1 MKKVLSSILAALLIA
16 GALSAC
22 QSAPATSESG
32 DNSTANTAEES
43 QTEESTGGEEGGAT
57 SDITLTYWSMWNST
71 EPQAIAIQE
80 AIDAYT
86 AETGIEVT
94 VQWNGRDTQQQ
105 TIQAALD
112 SQTAIDI
119 FDEDFQRVSTQYNE
133 NCLSLE
139 DMAAAAGY
147 EDYAVAA
154 LPAAVRKWAGE
165 LIAIPYQPYTSGVF
179 YNKAAFTA
187 AGIEKDPETWT
198 EFLDVCQK
206 LKDAG
211 YVPLVQDD
219 AYVLY
224 TYGFQLA
231 RYIGQEGVEDL
242 AVNGGWAQSAEAKKA
257 ADDIANLV
265 SQGYIDGLDVYPE
278 GENRIGF
285 EEAAMVVNASWVP
298 SEITN
303 NTGCDLEW
311 GMFNYPAVEGGK
323 DPNTVANIG
332 AQAFAIPSYSEHP
345 QEAFDLITKIT
356 SGEFDAKMAMD
367 TNSIPADTRNTE
379 WPEMLAGV
387 RDAFNVQTGV
397 YDWNCGMN
405 ANADLGT
412 AFQDPAAKLFEG
424 SLDGQGF
431 VDAMDALY

>member
-1 MKKVLSSILAALLIA
+1 MKKVLSTILAALLAA

-22 QSAPATSESG
+22 QSAPASSGTESTPE
-32 DNSTANTAEES
+32 SKAEESTAEES
-43 QTEESTGGEEGGAT
+43 KAESGDAAT

-86 AETGIEVT
+86 AETGIKVE

-112 SQTAIDI
+112 SQTAIDL
-119 FDEDFQRVSTQYNE
+119 FDEDFQRVSTQYNK
-133 NCLSLE
+133 NCLNLE
-139 DMAAAAGY
+139 DMAAAVGY

-154 LPAAVRKWAGE
+154 LSAAVRNWAGE

-187 AGIEKDPETWT
+187 AGIEKEPETWD
-198 EFLDVCQK
+198 EFLEVCQK

-231 RYIGQEGVEDL
+231 RYIGQDAVKEL
-242 AVNGGWAQSAEAKKA
+242 ALNGGWSQSAEAKKA

-265 SQGYIDGLDVYPE
+265 SQGYIDGLDVYPK

-303 NTGCDLEW
+303 NTDCDLEW

-323 DPNTVANIG
+323 DSNTVANIG

-356 SGEFDAKMAMD
+356 SGEFDAKMAMAS
-367 TNSIPADTRNTE
+367 NGIPADTRNEE

-387 RDAFNVQTGV
+387 RDAFNVQTG
-397 YDWNCGMN
+397 
-405 ANADLGT
+405 GT
-412 AFQDPAAKLFEG
+412 ARHHHCQHLQFPRCLE
-424 SLDGQGF
+424 
-431 VDAMDALY
+431 

>member
-1 MKKVLSSILAALLIA
+1 MKKVLSTILAALLAA

-22 QSAPATSESG
+22 QSAPASSGTESTPE
-32 DNSTANTAEES
+32 SKAEESTAEES
-43 QTEESTGGEEGGAT
+43 KAEGGDAAT

-86 AETGIEVT
+86 AETGIKVE

-112 SQTAIDI
+112 SQTAIDL
-119 FDEDFQRVSTQYNE
+119 FDEDFQRVSTQYNK

-139 DMAAAAGY
+139 DMAAAVGY

-154 LPAAVRKWAGE
+154 LPAAVRNWAGE

-187 AGIEKDPETWT
+187 AGIEKEPETWD
-198 EFLDVCQK
+198 EFLEVCQK

-231 RYIGQEGVEDL
+231 RYIGQDAVKEL
-242 AVNGGWAQSAEAKKA
+242 ALNGGWSQSAEAKKA

-303 NTGCDLEW
+303 NTDCDLEW

-356 SGEFDAKMAMD
+356 SGEFDAKMAMAS
-367 TNSIPADTRNTE
+367 NGIPADTRNEE

-397 YDWNCGMN
+397 YDWNCGLN
-405 ANADLGT
+405 ENGDLGT

-431 VDAMDALY
+431 VEAMDALY

>member
-1 MKKVLSSILAALLIA
+1 MKKVLSTILAALLAA

-22 QSAPATSESG
+22 QSAPASSGTESTPE
-32 DNSTANTAEES
+32 SKAEESTAEES
-43 QTEESTGGEEGGAT
+43 KAEGGDAAT

-86 AETGIEVT
+86 AETGIKVE

-112 SQTAIDI
+112 SQTAIDL
-119 FDEDFQRVSTQYNE
+119 FDEDFQRVSTQYNK
-133 NCLSLE
+133 NCLNLE
-139 DMAAAAGY
+139 DMAAAVGY

-154 LPAAVRKWAGE
+154 LSAAVRNWAGE

-187 AGIEKDPETWT
+187 AGIEKEPETWD
-198 EFLDVCQK
+198 EFLEVCQK

-231 RYIGQEGVEDL
+231 RYIGQDAVKEL
-242 AVNGGWAQSAEAKKA
+242 ALNGGWSQSAEAKKA

-265 SQGYIDGLDVYPE
+265 SQGYIDGLDVYPK

-303 NTGCDLEW
+303 NTDCDLEW

-356 SGEFDAKMAMD
+356 SGEFDAKMAMAS
-367 TNSIPADTRNTE
+367 NGIPADTRNEE

-387 RDAFNVQTGV
+387 RDAFNVQT
-397 YDWNCGMN
+397 
-405 ANADLGT
+405 AGT
-412 AFQDPAAKLFEG
+412 ARHHHCQHLQFPRCLE
-424 SLDGQGF
+424 
-431 VDAMDALY
+431 

>member
-1 MKKVLSSILAALLIA
+1 MKKILSALLAA
-16 GALSAC
+16 ALAATALTAC
-22 QSAPATSESG
+22 QSAPASSG
-32 DNSTANTAEES
+32 DTGASKAENT
-43 QTEESTGGEEGGAT
+43 ESTGTESKDDGGAAT
-57 SDITLTYWSMWNST
+57 SDVTLTYWSMWNST

-86 AETGIEVT
+86 AETGIKVT
-94 VQWNGRDTQQQ
+94 VQWNGRDSQQQ

-112 SQTAIDI
+112 SKTAIDI
-119 FDEDFQRVSTQYNE
+119 FDEDFQRVSTQYNS

-139 DMAAAAGY
+139 DMAAAVGY

-154 LPAAVRKWAGE
+154 LPAAVRNWAGE
-165 LIAIPYQPYTSGVF
+165 LVAIPYQPYTSGIF

-187 AGIEKDPETWT
+187 AGIEKEPETWT
-198 EFLDVCQK
+198 EFLDACQK

-231 RYIGQEGVEDL
+231 RYIGQEGVEEL
-242 AVNGGWAQSAEAKKA
+242 ALNGGWAQSAEAKKA

-265 SQGYIDGLDVYPE
+265 AQGYIDGLDVYPE

-285 EEAAMVVNASWVP
+285 DEAAMVVNASWVP

-303 NTGCDLEW
+303 NTDCDIEW

-345 QEAFDLITKIT
+345 QEAFDLIVKIT
-356 SGEFDAKMAMD
+356 SGEFDAKMAM
-367 TNSIPADTRNTE
+367 TSNGIPADTRNEE

-387 RDAFNVQTGV
+387 REAFNVQTGV
-397 YDWNCGMN
+397 YDWNCGLN